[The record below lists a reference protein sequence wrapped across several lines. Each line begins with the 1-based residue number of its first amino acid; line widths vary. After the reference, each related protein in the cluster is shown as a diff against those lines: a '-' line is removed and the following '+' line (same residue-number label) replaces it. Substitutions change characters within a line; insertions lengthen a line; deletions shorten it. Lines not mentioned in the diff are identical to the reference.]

1 MDRNARNITR
11 EFVEVLNAVILDE
24 ALGQNADRLW
34 NVDKRRV
41 RLRRDRSTV
50 GIDASAQAGGQ
61 LPADTQDARTGTAGA
76 TAKGQRAWSL
86 QDFDALR
93 IVNGRIEAA
102 AHHIVA
108 KAVDEKIRT

>member
-24 ALGQNADRLW
+24 ALGQNADRLR

-50 GIDASAQAGGQ
+50 GIDARRS
-61 LPADTQDARTGTAGA
+61 GA
-76 TAKGQRAWSL
+76 CV
-86 QDFDALR
+86 LR
-93 IVNGRIEAA
+93 IGGKLRSRLCPATGAGCGAAGRRNPGA
-102 AHHIVA
+102 
-108 KAVDEKIRT
+108 IRSTMRLALVFSLRRISTRRR